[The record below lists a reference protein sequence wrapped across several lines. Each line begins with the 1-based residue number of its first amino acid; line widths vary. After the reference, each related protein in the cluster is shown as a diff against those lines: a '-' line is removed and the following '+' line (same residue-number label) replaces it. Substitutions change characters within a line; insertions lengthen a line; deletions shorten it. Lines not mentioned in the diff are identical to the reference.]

1 MTEGTPI
8 ITPRGGWHLWLV
20 GILSLLWNGFGSF
33 DFTMTATRNA
43 AYLEP
48 YPQEMVTYWFAMPWW
63 IWAIWAIGVF
73 GGLLGAIALLMRN
86 AWAVKLFAA
95 SMLAAAVSMA
105 VGMTATDAPKMEGSE
120 IMSLIIVGIAL
131 LQLVYAYWQSKRG
144 VLR

>member
-1 MTEGTPI
+1 MTEDTTV

-20 GILSLLWNGFGSF
+20 GVLSLLWNGFGCF

-43 AYLEP
+43 DYLKP
-48 YPQEMVTYWFAMPWW
+48 YPQEMVAYWFAMPWW

-105 VGMTATDAPKMEGSE
+105 VSMTATDAPKMEGSE
-120 IMSLIIVGIAL
+120 IMSLIIIGIAL